1 VIFGRPGGH
10 PSLVAVVDLI
20 DNLVTSVVPASQW

>member
-1 VIFGRPGGH
+1 VIFGRDDGH

-20 DNLVTSVVPASQW
+20 DNQVTQVVPGELW